1 MRAGRIVVVVILA
14 VLAAGC
20 GAAEL
25 VSLRMPKCGEVGA
38 RTTFLM
44 AQSVPDAAL
53 VPCIDEASLPGDLF
67 MEDMRIDST
76 GARFAFVGDWPVSD
90 SDAAAP
96 LRLEVRF
103 TSSCD
108 VGDAVAVP
116 SDERDA
122 RRLERVERVAA
133 GYAGERFYLF
143 DGGCVTYRF
152 DAQGD
157 AWLSFVHEASQTWT
171 FMPRTEVE
179 RLRDVA
185 LGACGQGSA
194 ANVPCDR

>member
-1 MRAGRIVVVVILA
+1 VRARRIVVVVVLA
-14 VLAAGC
+14 LLAAGC
-20 GAAEL
+20 GAEEL

-44 AQSVPDAAL
+44 AQSVPHAGL
-53 VPCIDEASLPGDLF
+53 VPCIDAEALPADLF

-76 GARFAFVGDWPVSD
+76 GARFTFFGDWPAP
-90 SDAAAP
+90 DADTATP

-116 SDERDA
+116 SDEPDA

-133 GYAGERFYLF
+133 GYAGERFYVF

-185 LGACGQGSA
+185 LGACGDGSA
-194 ANVPCDR
+194 TNVPCDR

>member
-1 MRAGRIVVVVILA
+1 MTVRRIAALL
-14 VLAAGC
+14 VLSLLVAGC
-20 GAAEL
+20 GAEEL
-25 VSLRMPKCGEVGA
+25 ISLRMPKCGEVGA

-44 AQSVPDAAL
+44 VQSVPDAGL
-53 VPCIDEASLPGDLF
+53 VPCIDAEALPADLF

-76 GARFAFVGDWPVSD
+76 GARFTFFGDWPAPD
-90 SDAAAP
+90 SDTATP

-108 VGDAVAVP
+108 VGDAVSVP
-116 SDERDA
+116 SDEPGA

-133 GYAGERFYLF
+133 GYVGERFYVF

-185 LGACGQGSA
+185 LGACDDGSVA
-194 ANVPCDR
+194 SVSCDQ

>member
-1 MRAGRIVVVVILA
+1 MRARRIAVVVILA
-14 VLAAGC
+14 LLVAGC
-20 GAAEL
+20 AADEL

-38 RTTFLM
+38 RTTYLM
-44 AQSVPDAAL
+44 AQSVPDARL
-53 VPCIDEASLPGDLF
+53 VPCIDADALPADLF

-76 GARFAFVGDWPVSD
+76 GAQFTFFGDWPAPD
-90 SDAAAP
+90 DDTAAP
-96 LRLEVRF
+96 LHLEVRF

-116 SDERDA
+116 SDEPDS

-133 GYAGERFYLF
+133 GYVGERFYIF

-152 DAQGD
+152 DAQDD

-185 LGACGQGSA
+185 LGACGDGSA
-194 ANVPCDR
+194 TNVSCDR

>member
-1 MRAGRIVVVVILA
+1 VVVVLA
-14 VLAAGC
+14 LLAAGC
-20 GAAEL
+20 GAEEL

-44 AQSVPDAAL
+44 AQSVPDAGL
-53 VPCIDEASLPGDLF
+53 VPCIDAEALPADLF

-76 GARFAFVGDWPVSD
+76 GARFTFFGDWPAP
-90 SDAAAP
+90 DADTVTP

-116 SDERDA
+116 SDEPDA

-133 GYAGERFYLF
+133 GYVGERFYVF

-152 DAQGD
+152 DAQDD
-157 AWLSFVHEASQTWT
+157 AWLGFVHEASQTWT
-171 FMPRTEVE
+171 FMPRAEVE

-185 LGACGQGSA
+185 LGACGDGSA
-194 ANVPCDR
+194 PDVSCDR

>member
-1 MRAGRIVVVVILA
+1 MRGRRIVVVVILA

-20 GAAEL
+20 GVADH
-25 VSLRMPKCGEVGA
+25 VSLRMPKCGEDGA

-53 VPCIDEASLPGDLF
+53 VPCIDDASLPGDLF

-90 SDAAAP
+90 SDTAAP

-103 TSSCD
+103 TSSCA

-185 LGACGQGSA
+185 LGACGEGSA

>member
-1 MRAGRIVVVVILA
+1 MARRIVVVVILA
-14 VLAAGC
+14 LLVAGC

-67 MEDMRIDST
+67 MKEMRIDST
-76 GARFAFVGDWPVSD
+76 GARFAFVGDWPAPESD
-90 SDAAAP
+90 TAAP
-96 LRLEVRF
+96 LSLEVRF

-133 GYAGERFYLF
+133 GYTGERFYVF

-157 AWLSFVHEASQTWT
+157 SWLSFVHEASQTWT

-185 LGACGQGSA
+185 LDACGEGSA
-194 ANVPCDR
+194 TNVPCDR